1 MVDRDMLLADL
12 VRLATK
18 HKDYSGTVERD
29 EQDGFRLRFYPKPDD
44 AMIEDRRVAWNEGV
58 RALDSVSPRVIQFLN
73 ENSITTQ
80 SGETPGASVMAWV
93 LQGRF
98 PANRLSA
105 FALTN
110 AFDAVRE
117 ALLKLD
123 SRDFADQAL
132 MRLHRHDKFEE
143 RVRQADRE
151 SREAHVAQLEKLKNA
166 CCRLKEAIKA
176 HNEALHQEVA
186 TASGTGH
193 LAHIIFESL
202 AVIDELGL
210 GPILDKNAL
219 RKDKQLL
226 SGQLEPSQIGYIKD
240 ELRLH
245 LLLIKCRNITEQ
257 EITTLVSE
265 IGHLSPS
272 SCDDLWIDLWH
283 YEQLEDVVEERQA
296 SSAESME
303 PAAEVVLPTSS
314 ETTVDSTVVPVEVPP
329 IPFAGGNL
337 VFYLDRV
344 ELCGVDICSGVRSR
358 SRRITLELL
367 AKQDDRGQFV
377 FYGGD
382 DLEDEVAG
390 QGGKGTSAG
399 LIRDLRSNIAE
410 RLRSQ
415 ANMVCDPKAIILSG
429 GAGYRLSHIL
439 SVQWAE
445 PPNCAISNDITDKC
459 EHESALDVGD
469 GVGNNAAGDGDVVGN
484 NVSGDGDDGGNDVA
498 SDGDDGGNE
507 VATRKAWILEQLAE
521 GKKLKAGSVA
531 DHFNCSMRTAERA
544 LTSLKSQGMIDY
556 VGNPRTGYYRLVQST
571 QGEK

>member
-1 MVDRDMLLADL
+1 MVDREMLLADL

-18 HKDYSGTVERD
+18 HKDYSGTVERE
-29 EQDGFRLRFYPKPDD
+29 EQDGFRLRFYHKPDD

-58 RALDSVSPRVIQFLN
+58 RALDSIAPRVIQYMN
-73 ENSITTQ
+73 EYGITTP
-80 SGETPGASVMAWV
+80 SAETPGASVMAWV
-93 LQGRF
+93 LRD
-98 PANRLSA
+98 RLPPIRVSA
-105 FALTN
+105 SASSN
-110 AFDAVRE
+110 AFDAIRE
-117 ALLKLD
+117 DILRLETQN
-123 SRDFADQAL
+123 FADSAVQ
-132 MRLHRHDKFEE
+132 RLHRHDKFEE

-151 SREAHVAQLEKLKNA
+151 SREVHVAQLEKLKSA

-176 HNEALHQEVA
+176 HNEALHQEVT

-193 LAHIIFESL
+193 LAHVIIESL
-202 AVIDELGL
+202 AAIDELGL
-210 GPILDKNAL
+210 DPILDKNAQ

-265 IGHLSPS
+265 IGHLSAF
-272 SCDDLWIDLWH
+272 SCDDLWIELWH
-283 YEQLEDVVEERQA
+283 YEQLADVVEERQA
-296 SSAESME
+296 IRKETGE
-303 PAAEVVLPTSS
+303 PAPEEDLPASS
-314 ETTVDSTVVPVEVPP
+314 DASTDTAYVPP
-329 IPFAGGNL
+329 VPFAGGDL
-337 VFYLDRV
+337 VFYEDRV

-367 AKQDDRGQFV
+367 AKQDDRGQFL

-390 QGGKGTSAG
+390 QGGKGKSAG

-415 ANMVCDPKAIILSG
+415 ANTVCDPKAIILSG
-429 GAGYRLSHIL
+429 GAGYRLSQIL

-445 PPNCAISNDITDKC
+445 PPSCAKSNDITYKC
-459 EHESALDVGD
+459 EHESASDVGDDVGNELAGDGDDVGD
-469 GVGNNAAGDGDVVGN
+469 GVGNNMAGDGDDVG
-484 NVSGDGDDGGNDVA
+484 DELA
-498 SDGDDGGNE
+498 SDGNGL
-507 VATRKAWILEQLAE
+507 VTRKAWILEQLTV

-544 LTSLKSQGMIDY
+544 LTTLKNQGVIEY

-571 QGEK
+571 QGES